1 MTLTDS
7 QRWFLLASL
16 VLLGWLLYL
25 LAPVL
30 TPFLVAGLFAYL
42 NDPLADRLE
51 AWGLSRTLAVV
62 TIFVLMGL
70 GLALLLL
77 ILLPL
82 AEQQLRLLAQ
92 SLPGYLAWIDQ
103 HLLPLLRE
111 RFGLAPDQLD
121 LALVRDW
128 LGGNWAQAGGLAAGA
143 LRRLGHSGAWIATW
157 VANLLLIPVVTF
169 YLLRDWD
176 RFIAAIDH
184 LLPRELEP
192 VIARLAREADEV
204 LSAFIRGQLMVM
216 LALGVVYSLGLTL
229 VGLKFALL
237 VGMAA
242 GLVSFVPYLGFLVGI
257 VVASLAM
264 FFQTHDLGALWPV
277 WLVFGVGQ
285 VLEGAVFTPLLVGD
299 RIGLHPVT
307 VIFAVLAG
315 GQLFGFFGVLLALPV
330 AAVLAVIV
338 RHLQQRYLSSR
349 IYGAQ
354 TVAGGEEGDGRGGS
368 A

>member
-7 QRWFLLASL
+7 QRWFLLVSL

-62 TIFVLMGL
+62 AIFLLMGL
-70 GLALLLL
+70 GLLALLLV
-77 ILLPL
+77 LLPL

-92 SLPGYLAWIDQ
+92 AVPGYVAWVDRQ
-103 HLLPLLRE
+103 LLPLLRE
-111 RFGLAPDQLD
+111 RFGLTVEQLD
-121 LALVRDW
+121 LGLLSDW
-128 LGGNWAQAGGLAAGA
+128 LGGNWAEAGGLAAA
-143 LRRLGHSGAWIATW
+143 LLRRVGHSGAWVAAW

-176 RFIAAIDH
+176 RFVAGIDH
-184 LLPRELEP
+184 LLPRDLEP
-192 VIARLAREADEV
+192 TVAQVAREADEV
-204 LSAFIRGQLMVM
+204 LAAFIRGQLMVM

-264 FFQTHDLGALWPV
+264 FFQTHELGSLWPV

-338 RHLQQRYLSSR
+338 RHLQQRYLQSR
-349 IYGAQ
+349 LYGA
-354 TVAGGEEGDGRGGS
+354 APGPDGDGDTP